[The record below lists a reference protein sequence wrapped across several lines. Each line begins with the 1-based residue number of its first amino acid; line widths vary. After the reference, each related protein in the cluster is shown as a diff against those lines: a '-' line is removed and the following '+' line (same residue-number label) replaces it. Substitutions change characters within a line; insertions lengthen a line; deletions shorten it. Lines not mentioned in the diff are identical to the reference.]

1 MRGSLPDLDAARA
14 EQARS
19 AAALNVIR
27 EEVLRGKRIPIEI
40 VIKTYDEVFQA
51 IAAEIKAAR
60 NRKLTSPLINSLFD
74 KLRAIPLKLN
84 LNGD

>member
-40 VIKTYDEVFQA
+40 VVKAFDEALQA
-51 IAAEIKAAR
+51 IAAELKASK
-60 NRKLTSPLINSLFD
+60 NLKLTMPRINSLLD
-74 KLRAIPLKLN
+74 KLRSIPAKLN